1 MPVAVGFNYEIHNA
15 LAYKYTN
22 GTKNIWAIDEHFQ
35 CFQPKFALRMCI
47 NCYFQAFY
55 QNSDT
60 AVGSSDPYYLYST
73 DILEIS
79 WNLPCD
85 LNL

>member
-1 MPVAVGFNYEIHNA
+1 
-15 LAYKYTN
+15 
-22 GTKNIWAIDEHFQ
+22 
-35 CFQPKFALRMCI
+35 MCI